1 MIPIENI
8 YYLFCYAWN
17 RFEEAQSI
25 PIGAVKSPDLPNL
38 LGRVLLHGSRMLLRR
53 GLDRN
58 YRDCTDE
65 IATVRGRIELGGSLG
80 LQARSIRR
88 LVCEFDELSHD
99 LLHNQIIKASLRR
112 LARART
118 IEPELALDLL
128 RTAQRMAD
136 VSDIWLERSAFA
148 RVQLHRN
155 NAYCDLVLKVA
166 ELAFDC
172 LLPDDRGS
180 GFAFH
185 DVLRDEKKMARVFEQ
200 FVRNFYR
207 AEQTD
212 FAVLPLTIN
221 WDGETVAI
229 TGAGRLPN
237 MVTDIYLKGEG
248 RRLIIDTKY
257 YANALQR
264 SLYGSVSFQ
273 SGNLYQLF
281 AYLKNVAADP
291 LFVGCEGMLLYPMNG
306 TALRETYRIQGHP
319 ITVATIDLAQPW
331 PAIYDDLLSLIEPA
345 VN

>member
-1 MIPIENI
+1 MIPIENL
-8 YYLFCYAWN
+8 YYLYCYAWN

-25 PIGAVKSPDLPNL
+25 PIGGTASPDLPNL

-58 YRDCTDE
+58 YQNYTDE
-65 IATVRGRIELGGSLG
+65 MATVRGRIELDASLR

-99 LLHNQIIKASLRR
+99 LLHNQIIKASLLR
-112 LARART
+112 LARAPS
-118 IEPELALDLL
+118 IEPALAHDLV

-136 VSDIWLERSAFA
+136 VSDIWLDRSAFT

-155 NAYCDLVLKVA
+155 NAYYDLILKVA

-172 LLPDDRGS
+172 LLPDPDGA

-185 DVLRDEKKMARVFEQ
+185 EVMRDEVKMAKVFEN

-207 AEQTD
+207 TEQS
-212 FAVLPLTIN
+212 ALQVLPLAIQ
-221 WDGETVAI
+221 WDAEPIAT
-229 TGAGRLPN
+229 TGSGRLPN
-237 MVTDIYLKGEG
+237 MITDIYLKGGG
-248 RRLIIDTKY
+248 RRLIVDTKY

-264 SLYGSVSFQ
+264 GQYGSESFQ

-281 AYLKNVAADP
+281 AYLKNATADP
-291 LFVGCEGMLLYPMNG
+291 MFQGCEGMLLYPANG
-306 TALRETYRIQGHP
+306 TALRETYRVQGHL
-319 ITVATIDLAQPW
+319 ITVATIDLSQPW
-331 PAIYDDLLSLIEPA
+331 PAIAQDLLELLSPPA
-345 VN
+345 

>member
-8 YYLFCYAWN
+8 YYLFCYAWK
-17 RFEEAQSI
+17 RFEEARSI
-25 PIGAVKSPDLPNL
+25 PIGSGKSPDLPNL
-38 LGRVLLHGSRMLLRR
+38 LGRVLLHGTRILLRR

-65 IATVRGRIELGGSLG
+65 IGTVRGRIELGASLR

-118 IEPELALDLL
+118 IEPALALDLTN
-128 RTAQRMAD
+128 TAQRMAG

-155 NAYCDLVLKVA
+155 NAYYDLILKVA

-172 LLPDDRGS
+172 LLPVDQGS
-180 GFAFH
+180 RYAFH
-185 DVLRDEKKMARVFEQ
+185 EVLRDETKMALVFQ
-200 FVRNFYR
+200 DFVRNFYR
-207 AEQTD
+207 AEQSD
-212 FAVLPLTIN
+212 FAVLPLTIH
-221 WDGETVAI
+221 WDGKAVAT

-237 MVTDIYLKGEG
+237 MVTDIYLKSAR

-257 YANALQR
+257 YANALRRGQ
-264 SLYGSVSFQ
+264 YGSESFQ
-273 SGNLYQLF
+273 SSNLYQLF
-281 AYLKNVAADP
+281 AYLKNAASDP

-306 TALRETYRIQGHP
+306 VTLRETYRIQGHP

-331 PAIYDDLLSLIEPA
+331 QAIADDLLSLIKP
-345 VN
+345 VVD